1 MTVTAGT
8 TYNIRAYSD
17 LEANEGTHNLILRVT
32 FTNYPQATST
42 SYPKAETDFMLTI
55 SAATCDCTLITWD
68 NPAQL
73 TLTTGLMTTPPDT
86 LQFSLS
92 TANEASK

>member
-42 SYPKAETDFMLTI
+42 SYPKAETEFTLEITPA
-55 SAATCDCTLITWD
+55 SCDCALITWD
-68 NPAQL
+68 KP
-73 TLTTGLMTTPPDT
+73 
-86 LQFSLS
+86 
-92 TANEASK
+92 E